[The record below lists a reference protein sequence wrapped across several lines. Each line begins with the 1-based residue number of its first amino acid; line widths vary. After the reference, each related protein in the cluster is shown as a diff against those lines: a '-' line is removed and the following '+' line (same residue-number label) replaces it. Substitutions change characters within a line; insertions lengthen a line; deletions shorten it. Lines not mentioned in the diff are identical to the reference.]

1 MATQDVAC
9 GARLWRTAG
18 QLRVTLAC
26 KATFAMVEGGP
37 MRVVAPAPIVVTDEH
52 AGADTARSVL
62 VASDLVPYR
71 PRGEVVFAGHAHA
84 PNGSPCASLTARLAV
99 IGQRPYVDK
108 SIHVFGERV
117 VLGEGQLSAPVPFT
131 RMPIVYDR
139 SIQHPDENPSG
150 MPSATGAPAP
160 NLVDPQDAASPT
172 GFGPIAASWPVR
184 RRMLRQLDP
193 AVVET
198 NVPEIPDA
206 FAWSYF
212 QAAPPDQ
219 RCPFFEGNE
228 WLVLDGLHP
237 DRAHF
242 ETQLPAVRAAARLY
256 QPNGGEALGDAPY
269 REFPLTADTL
279 FVDGD
284 RGLVCLVWRGNLDI
298 DQAQLAT
305 MQVLAGLEVGGRG
318 VPWPQSS
325 IRPAPPSQRSS
336 AGPPLVPRADG
347 AVTPGSASVTPG
359 STSGLY
365 GAVTG
370 HGSGA
375 YPAASISP
383 AAHPAL
389 TSQAQ
394 AQQLADGRAQP
405 PPQPP
410 PQQSQPPT
418 SQAPVSPPPLS
429 PSTHMQ
435 RADAVPP
442 SAPPVSSVAF
452 SSMPTPHH
460 PSIVPSEA
468 MTNRRPETA
477 SQPGAPTVVAPSATS
492 PTTMEVQA
500 DWLEPDPSKAAAKVD
515 PTSHLK
521 ATMPVTDLEA
531 LLRDAT
537 PASLRSASHVR
548 TPPSNRTPQIDVLTP
563 PPVQRPGDMHE
574 LTGPHPAPREVTGPQ
589 PALRDLTGPQLA
601 VPAPQPAG
609 SADGDEDAPD
619 TNALPRMD
627 GGESPQSLNPTTMRR
642 PKFDDPETFQP
653 DSDSLAQIVHN
664 AELAIGRRGPS
675 AAFGAGTKSA
685 APPTHPPAPLVARK
699 LTPGP
704 MPIQRTPTPPPISI
718 SQDPDRLAAQA
729 RARAAEAAAQGAAAA
744 RQHIAAGAM
753 RKVRPPKTTIRGLG
767 DPFRRPS
774 NEPHPA
780 GEADAFSES
789 EMAGGFLDE
798 STTGGADVEAVIAKM
813 LPHLQ
818 QAREQQAPEES
829 APETRASLGGMN
841 LPPLSEPPPAPDDTD
856 DGGGATRISDASDP
870 AVIEARALALEAMR
884 NRKTPVPP
892 PPAPFAEAA
901 APPRIAPL
909 PTPVVAPPEQ
919 APLVPSRAGE
929 GPGAAPS
936 MNDARAEVMRRVE
949 TGETLAGM
957 SLEGVDLSNLD
968 LSSCNLSGAR
978 LKGASLRSAKLAGVD
993 LTNAQLDGADLTHA
1007 KLDGANLERASLRSA
1022 ILSDA
1027 SLRGAKLTDA
1037 DFEGAIGTSATF
1049 DDVAGDRVRF
1059 VGGRFD
1065 CARFDRA
1072 ALEAADFSEAIVD
1085 GASFVSA
1092 RLVEARLYE
1101 IRGESVTFTGATL
1114 TGARLDTSVL
1124 ARAQFQGIDAADSL
1138 WDQAEIDQASFD
1150 GAKLAGA
1157 SFIKASCRE
1166 ASFEGADLADARF
1179 NRSILWGAR
1188 FTNATADGANFD
1200 GADTRGAVLPTPTA

>member
-1 MATQDVAC
+1 MSIGADWPLSIMATQDVAC

-26 KATFAMVEGGP
+26 KATFSMVEGGP

-52 AGADTARSVL
+52 AGADSTRSVL
-62 VASDLVPYR
+62 IASDLVPYR
-71 PRGEVVFAGHAHA
+71 PRGEVLFAGHAHA

-117 VLGEGQLSAPVPFT
+117 VLAEGQLSAPVPFT

-139 SIQHPDENPSG
+139 TIQHPDENPSG
-150 MPSATGAPAP
+150 MATGTGAPAP
-160 NLVDPQDAASPT
+160 NLVDPHDGASPT
-172 GFGPIAASWPVR
+172 GLGPIAASWPVR

-198 NVPEIPDA
+198 PVPEIPDA

-242 ETQLPAVRAAARLY
+242 ETQLPSVRAAARLY
-256 QPNGGEALGDAPY
+256 QPTSGEGLGDAPF
-269 REFPLTADTL
+269 REFPLAADTL

-298 DQAQLAT
+298 EQSQLAT

-325 IRPAPPSQRSS
+325 MRPPAAPPSQRS
-336 AGPPLVPRADG
+336 AAPVA
-347 AVTPGSASVTPG
+347 ASVTA
-359 STSGLY
+359 SASSGLY

-370 HGSGA
+370 HASGS
-375 YPAASISP
+375 YAAVAQPSASVSP
-383 AAHPAL
+383 AANTGLPLQSA
-389 TSQAQ
+389 
-394 AQQLADGRAQP
+394 P
-405 PPQPP
+405 I
-410 PQQSQPPT
+410 SQPP
-418 SQAPVSPPPLS
+418 SSP
-429 PSTHMQ
+429 
-435 RADAVPP
+435 RADAAEA
-442 SAPPVSSVAF
+442 SAPPASSVAF
-452 SSMPTPHH
+452 SSMPTPQH
-460 PSIVPSEA
+460 PSMVPSEA
-468 MTNRRPETA
+468 MTNRRPEPLDRSQAQTA
-477 SQPGAPTVVAPSATS
+477 IAPAAT

-500 DWLEPDPSKAAAKVD
+500 DWLESDGGQSTRIAEAPPN
-515 PTSHLK
+515 LK

-531 LLRDAT
+531 LLREAT
-537 PASLRSASHVR
+537 PSMRSAGHVR
-548 TPPSNRTPQIDVLTP
+548 TPPSNRTPRIDVLTP
-563 PPVQRPGDMHE
+563 PPVMDV
-574 LTGPHPAPREVTGPQ
+574 REVTGPHQ
-589 PALRDLTGPQLA
+589 AM
-601 VPAPQPAG
+601 PAPVAQAG
-609 SADGDEDAPD
+609 DDDAPD
-619 TNALPRMD
+619 TNAVPRMD
-627 GGESPQSLNPTTMRR
+627 GDAPQSLNPATMRR

-653 DSDSLAQIVHN
+653 DSESLAQIVHN
-664 AELAIGRRGPS
+664 AELAIGRRKEP
-675 AAFGAGTKSA
+675 AA
-685 APPTHPPAPLVARK
+685 APAQPTPVPLVPRK

-704 MPIQRTPTPPPISI
+704 MPIQRMPTPPPMSI

-767 DPFRRPS
+767 DLLRRPS
-774 NEPHPA
+774 NEPHAADP
-780 GEADAFSES
+780 ADAFGEAA
-789 EMAGGFLDE
+789 MAGEFLDE

-813 LPHLQ
+813 LPRLQ
-818 QAREQQAPEES
+818 QEQRDRERDAEHEP
-829 APETRASLGGMN
+829 APETRASLGGLN
-841 LPPLSEPPPAPDDTD
+841 LPPLSEPPPPDDTD
-856 DGGGATRISDASDP
+856 DGGGATRISDGFDP
-870 AVIEARALALEAMR
+870 AFLEARALALEAMR
-884 NRKTPVPP
+884 NQKTPVPP
-892 PPAPFAEAA
+892 APVPAIAPPA
-901 APPRIAPL
+901 IAPL
-909 PTPVVAPPEQ
+909 PAPIFE
-919 APLVPSRAGE
+919 
-929 GPGAAPS
+929 AAPAAVPH
-936 MNDARAEVMRRVE
+936 MTDARAEVERRVE

-978 LKGASLRSAKLAGVD
+978 LKGASLRSAKLVGVD
-993 LTNAQLDGADLTHA
+993 MTAAQLDGADLTHA
-1007 KLDGANLERASLRSA
+1007 KLDGANLERASLRAA

-1037 DFEGAIGTSATF
+1037 DFEGAIGTSASF
-1049 DDVAGDRVRF
+1049 DDVVGERVRF

-1065 CARFDRA
+1065 CARFDGA
-1072 ALEAADFSEAIVD
+1072 SLEAADFSEAIVD
-1085 GASFVSA
+1085 GASFVGA
-1092 RLVEARLYE
+1092 QLVEARLYE
-1101 IRGESVTFTGATL
+1101 IRGESVTFTRAKL

-1138 WDQAEIDQASFD
+1138 WDQAEIDQASFE

-1166 ASFEGADLADARF
+1166 AVFEGADLADARF

-1188 FTNATADGANFD
+1188 FTNATVDGANFD
-1200 GADTRGAVLPTPTA
+1200 GADTRGAVMPTPTA